1 MSRFVVSF
9 FVLCA
14 VYADGEALAQNARG
28 AETHDVQITGTVQ
41 TPDGSRLPG
50 VTVRLFGTPFR
61 AVTDGDGAYVLAF
74 TRASGRLI
82 LFAELSGFRTDDA
95 ALQVTGP
102 LTTSIDFTL
111 TPEFASDVT
120 VIAEVPMLD
129 ATDDV
134 SRIELAPEQVSV
146 LPSLGERDL
155 FRAFQLLPSVS
166 GSNEASSGLY
176 VRGGTPDQNRVEY
189 DGFRVYHVDHLF
201 GYFSAFNMDAVD
213 TVELSK
219 GGFEARHGGALSSV
233 MQIAGKSGRTDR
245 AAGSVGAGLLSFN
258 GVYETP
264 LFNNRGSALLAVRR
278 SFQGPLYD
286 KILNLHDNRPAPGP
300 GGGGVTPGGG
310 GGFGPGGGG
319 RFSTFSSQ
327 PSSSFYDV
335 NGKLLFNPSAS
346 DSLSLSLYKGN
357 DNLDNSRSLQVP
369 EGLFERLLARGI
381 DPAERGLDP
390 GSTLDIT
397 DVGDSGNTGVGLIW
411 SRQWRPGV
419 LSEISLGYSLFT
431 DVRDRSRQIGSDDNP
446 SSEGN
451 QVEDITFRAT
461 VPITIGVGHTLEG
474 GVEVTENRLSYNLM
488 SGPGRGAREGAG
500 VLANVLNRDE
510 EGRLS
515 AAFLQDRW
523 LIGSRLIL
531 VPGIRATNFDR
542 TGGWYTEPR
551 FAATLFLTDELK
563 LKTAAGRYY
572 QFTNRITRE
581 DVLQG
586 NREFWSLSDGATVPV
601 AEAKHLI
608 GGASYERGDVLVDF
622 ELFTKDL
629 TDLTQ
634 FAPRFAGASDDVD
647 YEDFFYQGTGT
658 ARGAELLLQ
667 KQSGRHTG
675 WVSYTLSQVEEQF
688 PDLQAAPF
696 PATHDQRHEMKL
708 VNLYQMG
715 DWRLSQTWIYASG
728 KPYTEP
734 VGLEPVELP
743 FGGTIDRVV
752 TGSQNGGRLPAYHR
766 LDVAINR
773 EFYFRDA
780 VRGVFSLTLFNLY
793 NRQNVWYKEFE
804 VIEDEIIENDIRLMG
819 RTVNATVT
827 LKF

>member
-1 MSRFVVSF
+1 MSRIACNLFALALCTASVS
-9 FVLCA
+9 
-14 VYADGEALAQNARG
+14 GHALAQSTSG
-28 AETHDVQITGTVQ
+28 GTTHGVRIAGTVQ
-41 TPDGSRLPG
+41 SPDGSRLPG
-50 VTVRLFGTPFR
+50 ATVRIFGT
-61 AVTDGDGAYVLAF
+61 ALITTTDSDGAYVLEA
-74 TRASGRLI
+74 TRPPGRLI
-82 LFAELSGFRTDDA
+82 LFAELPNFTSDDA
-95 ALQVTGP
+95 TIQVTGP
-102 LTTSIDFTL
+102 LSTRIDFIL
-111 TPEFASDVT
+111 TPTFASDVT

-155 FRAFQLLPSVS
+155 FRAFQLLPGIS

-219 GGFEARHGGALSSV
+219 GGYEARHGGALSSV
-233 MQIAGKSGRTDR
+233 MQITGKSGRLDR
-245 AAGSVGAGLLSFN
+245 AAGSFGAGLLSFN

-264 LFNNRGSALLAVRR
+264 LFDNRGSGLLAVRR

-286 KILNLHDNRPAPGP
+286 RILNLYDNSPVPGRP
-300 GGGGVTPGGG
+300 GG
-310 GGFGPGGGG
+310 GGFGPGGG
-319 RFSTFSSQ
+319 RFSAFSSQ

-346 DSLSLSLYKGN
+346 DSVSVSLYRGN

-390 GSTLDIT
+390 DSTLDIT
-397 DVGDSGNTGVGLIW
+397 DVRDSGNTGVGLVW
-411 SRQWRPGV
+411 SRQWNSSV
-419 LSEISLGYSLFT
+419 LSEVSLGYSRFQ
-431 DVRDRSRQIGSDDNP
+431 DVRDRARQIGSNANP
-446 SSEGN
+446 SAESN
-451 QVEDITFRAT
+451 LVDDLTFKAT
-461 VPITIGVGHTLEG
+461 VPITLGVGHTFEG
-474 GVEVTENRLSYNLM
+474 GVEVTGNRLSYSLQ
-488 SGPGRGAREGAG
+488 SGQGQGARFGANPLAS
-500 VLANVLNRDE
+500 VLDRDE
-510 EGRLS
+510 SGRLA

-523 LIGSRLIL
+523 LIGSRLLL
-531 VPGIRATNFDR
+531 VPGVRLTHFDR
-542 TGGWYTEPR
+542 TGGRYTEPR
-551 FAATLFLTDELK
+551 LAATLFVTDTFK

-586 NREFWSLSDGATVPV
+586 NREFWSLSDGTTVPV
-601 AEAKHLI
+601 AEATHLI
-608 GGASYERGDVLVDF
+608 GGASYERGDLLVDL

-634 FAPRFAGASDDVD
+634 FAPRFAAASDDLD
-647 YEDFFYQGTGT
+647 YDAFFYRGTGT
-658 ARGAELLLQ
+658 ARGGELLVQ
-667 KQSGRHTG
+667 KRSGRHTG
-675 WVSYTLSQVEEQF
+675 WASYTLSAVEESF

-696 PATHDQRHEMKL
+696 PATHDQRHEVKL

-715 DWRLSQTWIYASG
+715 GWHLSQTWIYASG

-734 VGLEPVELP
+734 IGLETVDRP

-752 TGSQNGGRLPAYHR
+752 AGPKNDGRLPSYHR
-766 LDVAINR
+766 LDVALNR
-773 EFYFRDA
+773 EFLVRNA
-780 VRGVFSLTLFNLY
+780 MRGVFSLTLFNLY
-793 NRQNVWYKEFE
+793 NRTNVWYKEFE
-804 VIEDEIIENDIRLMG
+804 VIEDEIIENDIQLMG
-819 RTVNATVT
+819 RTVNAAVT

>member
-1 MSRFVVSF
+1 MSRTVARLLALVV
-9 FVLCA
+9 CA
-14 VYADGEALAQNARG
+14 TAATDDALAQNISAG
-28 AETHDVQITGTVQ
+28 TTHGVRIIGTVQ

-50 VTVRLFGTPFR
+50 ATVRIFGTPLITT
-61 AVTDGDGAYVLAF
+61 TDGDGNYVLEA
-74 TRASGRLI
+74 TRAPGRLI
-82 LFAELSGFRTDDA
+82 LFAELPNFTSDDA
-95 ALQVTGP
+95 TIQVTGP
-102 LTTSIDFTL
+102 LSTRIDFTL
-111 TPEFASDVT
+111 TPTFASDVT

-155 FRAFQLLPSVS
+155 FRAFQLLPGVS

-219 GGFEARHGGALSSV
+219 GGFEARHGGVLSSV
-233 MQIAGKSGRTDR
+233 MQISGKSGRLDR
-245 AAGSVGAGLLSFN
+245 AAGSFGAGLLSFN

-264 LFNNRGSALLAVRR
+264 LFNNRGSGLLAVRR

-286 KILNLHDNRPAPGP
+286 KILNLYDNSPAPGP
-300 GGGGVTPGGG
+300 GGGG
-310 GGFGPGGGG
+310 GFRPGGGG

-327 PSSSFYDV
+327 PSSNFYDV

-346 DSLSLSLYKGN
+346 DSVAVSLYRGN

-369 EGLFERLLARGI
+369 EGLFDRLLARGI
-381 DPAERGLDP
+381 DPAERGLDLN
-390 GSTLDIT
+390 STLDIT
-397 DVGDSGNTGVGLIW
+397 DVRDSGTTGVGLVW
-411 SRQWRPGV
+411 SRQWSSSV
-419 LSEISLGYSLFT
+419 LSEVSLGYSRFQ
-431 DVRDRSRQIGSDDNP
+431 DVRDRARQIGSNANP
-446 SSEGN
+446 SAESN
-451 QVEDITFRAT
+451 LVDDVTFRAT
-461 VPITIGVGHTLEG
+461 VPITLGVGHTFEG
-474 GVEVTENRLSYNLM
+474 GVEVTGNRLSYSLQ
-488 SGPGRGAREGAG
+488 SGQGQGARLGASP
-500 VLANVLNRDE
+500 LASVLNRDE
-510 EGRLS
+510 GGRLA

-523 LIGSRLIL
+523 LIGSRLLL
-531 VPGIRATNFDR
+531 VPGVRLTHFDR
-542 TGGWYTEPR
+542 TGGRYTEPR
-551 FAATLFLTDELK
+551 FAATLFLTDRFK

-586 NREFWSLSDGATVPV
+586 NREFWSLSDGTTVPV
-601 AEAKHLI
+601 AEATHLI
-608 GGASYERGDVLVDF
+608 GGASYERGDLLVDV

-629 TDLTQ
+629 SDLTQ
-634 FAPRFAGASDDVD
+634 FAPRFAAASDDLD
-647 YEDFFYQGTGT
+647 YDAFFYRGTGT
-658 ARGAELLLQ
+658 ARGTELLVQ
-667 KQSGRHTG
+667 KRSGRHTG
-675 WVSYTLSQVEEQF
+675 WASYTLSNVEESF

-708 VNLYQMG
+708 VNLYRMG
-715 DWRLSQTWIYASG
+715 DWHLSQTWIYASG

-734 VGLEPVELP
+734 VGLETVDRP

-752 TGSQNGGRLPAYHR
+752 AGPKNGGRLPSYHR

-773 EFYFRDA
+773 EFYVRNSM
-780 VRGVFSLTLFNLY
+780 RGVFSLTLFNLY
-793 NRQNVWYKEFE
+793 NRTNVWYKEFE
-804 VIEDEIIENDIRLMG
+804 VIEDEIIENDIQLMG
-819 RTVNATVT
+819 RTVNAAVT

>member
-1 MSRFVVSF
+1 MSRIVCNLFTLALCTVS
-9 FVLCA
+9 VS
-14 VYADGEALAQNARG
+14 GHALAQSASG
-28 AETHDVQITGTVQ
+28 GTTHGVRIAGTVRS
-41 TPDGSRLPG
+41 PDGSRLPG
-50 VTVRLFGTPFR
+50 ATVRIFGT
-61 AVTDGDGAYVLAF
+61 ALITATDDDGAYVLKA
-74 TRASGRLI
+74 TRPPGRLI
-82 LFAELSGFRTDDA
+82 LFAELPNFTSDDA
-95 ALQVTGP
+95 TLEVTGP
-102 LTTSIDFTL
+102 LSTRIDFIL
-111 TPEFASDVT
+111 TPTFASDVT

-155 FRAFQLLPSVS
+155 FRAFQLLPGVS

-219 GGFEARHGGALSSV
+219 GGYEARYGGALSSV
-233 MQIAGKSGRTDR
+233 MQITGKSGRLDR
-245 AAGSVGAGLLSFN
+245 AAGSFGAGLLSFN

-264 LFNNRGSALLAVRR
+264 LFNNRGSGLLAVRR

-286 KILNLHDNRPAPGP
+286 KILNLYDNSPAPGRP
-300 GGGGVTPGGG
+300 GG
-310 GGFGPGGGG
+310 GGFGPGGG

-346 DSLSLSLYKGN
+346 DSVSVSLYRGN

-381 DPAERGLDP
+381 DPAERGLDIN
-390 GSTLDIT
+390 SSLDIS
-397 DVGDSGNTGVGLIW
+397 DVRDSGNTGVGLVW
-411 SRQWRPGV
+411 SRQWNSSV
-419 LSEISLGYSLFT
+419 LSEVSLGYSRFQ
-431 DVRDRSRQIGSDDNP
+431 DVRDRARQIGSNANP
-446 SSEGN
+446 SAESN
-451 QVEDITFRAT
+451 LVDDLTFRAT
-461 VPITIGVGHTLEG
+461 VPITLGVGHTFEG
-474 GVEVTENRLSYNLM
+474 GVEVTGNRLSYSLQ
-488 SGPGRGAREGAG
+488 SGQGQGARLGAG
-500 VLANVLNRDE
+500 PLASVLNRDE
-510 EGRLS
+510 GGRLA

-523 LIGSRLIL
+523 LIGSRLLL
-531 VPGIRATNFDR
+531 VPGVRLTHFDR
-542 TGGWYTEPR
+542 TGGRYTEPR
-551 FAATLFLTDELK
+551 LAATLFLTDAFK

-586 NREFWSLSDGATVPV
+586 NREFWSLSDGTTVPV
-601 AEAKHLI
+601 AEATHLI
-608 GGASYERGDVLVDF
+608 GGASYERSDLLVDV

-634 FAPRFAGASDDVD
+634 FAPRFAAASDDLD
-647 YEDFFYQGTGT
+647 YDAFFYRGTGT
-658 ARGAELLLQ
+658 ARGGELLVQ
-667 KQSGRHTG
+667 KRSGQHTG
-675 WVSYTLSQVEEQF
+675 WASYTLSAVEEWF

-696 PATHDQRHEMKL
+696 PATHDQRHEVKL

-715 DWRLSQTWIYASG
+715 DWHLSQTWIYASG

-734 VGLEPVELP
+734 IGLETVDRP

-752 TGSQNGGRLPAYHR
+752 AGPKNGGRLPAYHR
-766 LDVAINR
+766 LDVALNR
-773 EFYFRDA
+773 EFFVQNA
-780 VRGVFSLTLFNLY
+780 MRGVFSLTLFNLY
-793 NRQNVWYKEFE
+793 DRTNVWYKEFE
-804 VIEDEIIENDIRLMG
+804 VIENEIIENDIRLMG
-819 RTVNATVT
+819 RTVNAAVT

>member
-1 MSRFVVSF
+1 MSRTIRNLFALA
-9 FVLCA
+9 LCA
-14 VYADGEALAQNARG
+14 ATTSVDALAQSTAG
-28 AETHDVQITGTVQ
+28 GITHGVRITGTVQ

-50 VTVRLFGTPFR
+50 ATLRIFGTELITV
-61 AVTDGDGAYVLAF
+61 ADGDGAYVIEA
-74 TRASGRLI
+74 TRPTGRLI
-82 LFAELSGFRTDDA
+82 LFAELPNFTSDDA
-95 ALQVTGP
+95 TIQVTGP
-102 LTTSIDFTL
+102 LSTRIDFIL
-111 TPEFASDVT
+111 TPTFASDVT

-155 FRAFQLLPSVS
+155 FRAFQLLPGVS

-219 GGFEARHGGALSSV
+219 GGYEARHGGALSSV
-233 MQIAGKSGRTDR
+233 MQITGKSGRLDR
-245 AAGSVGAGLLSFN
+245 AAGSFGAGLLSFN

-264 LFNNRGSALLAVRR
+264 LFNNLGSGLLAVRR

-286 KILNLHDNRPAPGP
+286 KILNLYDNSPVPGRP
-300 GGGGVTPGGG
+300 GG
-310 GGFGPGGGG
+310 GGFGPGGG

-346 DSLSLSLYKGN
+346 DSVSVSLYRGN

-381 DPAERGLDP
+381 DPAARGLDLN
-390 GSTLDIT
+390 STLDIT
-397 DVGDSGNTGVGLIW
+397 DVRDSGNTGVGLVW
-411 SRQWRPGV
+411 SRQWNSSV
-419 LSEISLGYSLFT
+419 LSEISLGYSRFQ
-431 DVRDRSRQIGSDDNP
+431 DVRDRARQIGSNANP
-446 SSEGN
+446 AAESN
-451 QVEDITFRAT
+451 LVDDITFRAT
-461 VPITIGVGHTLEG
+461 VPITLGVGHTFEG
-474 GVEVTENRLSYNLM
+474 GVEVTGNRLSYSLQ
-488 SGPGRGAREGAG
+488 SGQGQGARFGANPLAS
-500 VLANVLNRDE
+500 VLDRDE
-510 EGRLS
+510 SGRLA

-523 LIGSRLIL
+523 LIGSRLLL
-531 VPGIRATNFDR
+531 VPGVRLTHFDR
-542 TGGWYTEPR
+542 TGGRYTEPR
-551 FAATLFLTDELK
+551 LAATLFVTDTFK
-563 LKTAAGRYY
+563 LKTAGGRYY

-586 NREFWSLSDGATVPV
+586 NREFWSLSDGTTVPV
-601 AEAKHLI
+601 AAATHLI
-608 GGASYERGDVLVDF
+608 GGASYQRGDLLVDV

-629 TDLTQ
+629 TDMTQ
-634 FAPRFAGASDDVD
+634 FAPRFAAASDDLD
-647 YEDFFYQGTGT
+647 YDAFFYRGTGT
-658 ARGAELLLQ
+658 ARGGELLVQ
-667 KQSGRHTG
+667 KRSGRHTG
-675 WVSYTLSQVEEQF
+675 WASYTFSAVEESF

-696 PATHDQRHEMKL
+696 PATHDQRHEVKL

-715 DWRLSQTWIYASG
+715 DWHLSQTWIYASG

-734 VGLEPVELP
+734 IGLETVDRP

-752 TGSQNGGRLPAYHR
+752 AGPKNDGRLPSYHR
-766 LDVAINR
+766 LDVALNR
-773 EFYFRDA
+773 EFFVRNA
-780 VRGVFSLTLFNLY
+780 MRGVFSLTLFNLY
-793 NRQNVWYKEFE
+793 NRTNVWYKEFE
-804 VIEDEIIENDIRLMG
+804 VIEDEIIENDIQLMG
-819 RTVNATVT
+819 RTVNAAVT

>member
-1 MSRFVVSF
+1 MSRTICNVFALA
-9 FVLCA
+9 LCA
-14 VYADGEALAQNARG
+14 ATASVDALAQSTADG
-28 AETHDVQITGTVQ
+28 ITHGVRIAGTVQ

-50 VTVRLFGTPFR
+50 ATVRIFGTPLIT
-61 AVTDGDGAYVLAF
+61 ATDGNGNYVLEA
-74 TRASGRLI
+74 TRPPGRLI
-82 LFAELSGFRTDDA
+82 LFAELPNFTSDDA
-95 ALQVTGP
+95 TLQVTGP
-102 LTTSIDFTL
+102 LSTRIDFVL
-111 TPEFASDVT
+111 TPTFASDVT

-129 ATDDV
+129 ATDDI

-155 FRAFQLLPSVS
+155 FRAFQLLPGVS

-219 GGFEARHGGALSSV
+219 GGYEARHGGALSSV
-233 MQIAGKSGRTDR
+233 MQITGKSGRLDR
-245 AAGSVGAGLLSFN
+245 AAGSFGAGLLSFN

-264 LFNNRGSALLAVRR
+264 LFNNRGSGLLAVRR

-286 KILNLHDNRPAPGP
+286 KILNLYDNSPVPGRP
-300 GGGGVTPGGG
+300 GG
-310 GGFGPGGGG
+310 GGFGPGSG

-335 NGKLLFNPSAS
+335 NGKLLFNPSGS
-346 DSLSLSLYKGN
+346 DEVSVSLYRGN

-381 DPAERGLDP
+381 DPAERGLDLN
-390 GSTLDIT
+390 STLDIT
-397 DVGDSGNTGVGLIW
+397 DVRDSGNSGVGLVW
-411 SRQWRPGV
+411 SRQWNSSV
-419 LSEISLGYSLFT
+419 LSEVSLGYSRFQ
-431 DVRDRSRQIGSDDNP
+431 DVRDRARQIGSNANP
-446 SSEGN
+446 SAESN
-451 QVEDITFRAT
+451 LVDDLTFKAT
-461 VPITIGVGHTLEG
+461 VPITLGGGHTFEG
-474 GVEVTENRLSYNLM
+474 GVEVTGNRLSYSLQ
-488 SGPGRGAREGAG
+488 SGQGQGARLGASPLAS
-500 VLANVLNRDE
+500 VLHRDE
-510 EGRLS
+510 GGRLA

-523 LIGSRLIL
+523 LIGSRLLL
-531 VPGIRATNFDR
+531 VPGVRLTHFDR
-542 TGGWYTEPR
+542 TGGRYTEPR
-551 FAATLFLTDELK
+551 LAATLFVTDTFK
-563 LKTAAGRYY
+563 LKTAAGRYH

-586 NREFWSLSDGATVPV
+586 NREFWSLSDGTTVPV
-601 AEAKHLI
+601 AEATHLI
-608 GGASYERGDVLVDF
+608 GGASYERGDLLVDV

-634 FAPRFAGASDDVD
+634 FAPRFATASDDLD
-647 YEDFFYQGTGT
+647 YDAFFYRGTGT
-658 ARGAELLLQ
+658 ARGGELLVQ
-667 KQSGRHTG
+667 KRSGRHTG
-675 WVSYTLSQVEEQF
+675 WASYTLSAVEESF

-696 PATHDQRHEMKL
+696 PATHDQRHEVKL

-715 DWRLSQTWIYASG
+715 DWHLSQTWIYASG

-734 VGLEPVELP
+734 IGLETVDRP

-752 TGSQNGGRLPAYHR
+752 AGPKNGGRLPAYHR
-766 LDVAINR
+766 MDVAINR
-773 EFYFRDA
+773 EFY
-780 VRGVFSLTLFNLY
+780 VQNSMRGVFSLTLFNLY
-793 NRQNVWYKEFE
+793 NRTNVWYKEFE
-804 VIEDEIIENDIRLMG
+804 VIENEIIENDIQLMG
-819 RTVNATVT
+819 RTVNAAVT

>member
-1 MSRFVVSF
+1 MSRTICNVFALA
-9 FVLCA
+9 LCA
-14 VYADGEALAQNARG
+14 ATASVDALAQSTADG
-28 AETHDVQITGTVQ
+28 ITHGVRITGTVQ

-50 VTVRLFGTPFR
+50 ATVRIFGTPLIT
-61 AVTDGDGAYVLAF
+61 ATDGNGNYVLEA
-74 TRASGRLI
+74 TRPPGRLI
-82 LFAELSGFRTDDA
+82 LFAELPNFTSDDA
-95 ALQVTGP
+95 TLQVTGP
-102 LTTSIDFTL
+102 LSTRIDFVL
-111 TPEFASDVT
+111 TPTFASDVT

-129 ATDDV
+129 ATDDI

-155 FRAFQLLPSVS
+155 FRAFQLLPGVS

-219 GGFEARHGGALSSV
+219 GGYEARHGGALSSV
-233 MQIAGKSGRTDR
+233 MQITGKSGRLDR
-245 AAGSVGAGLLSFN
+245 AAGSFGAGLLSFN

-264 LFNNRGSALLAVRR
+264 LFNNRGSGLLAVRR

-286 KILNLHDNRPAPGP
+286 KILNLYDNSPVPGRP
-300 GGGGVTPGGG
+300 GG
-310 GGFGPGGGG
+310 GGFGPGSG

-335 NGKLLFNPSAS
+335 NGKLLFNPSGS
-346 DSLSLSLYKGN
+346 DEVSVSLYRGN

-381 DPAERGLDP
+381 DPAERGLDLN
-390 GSTLDIT
+390 STLDIT
-397 DVGDSGNTGVGLIW
+397 DVRDSGNTGVGLVW
-411 SRQWRPGV
+411 SRQWNSSV
-419 LSEISLGYSLFT
+419 LSEVSLGYSRFQ
-431 DVRDRSRQIGSDDNP
+431 DVRDRARQIGSNANP
-446 SSEGN
+446 SAESN
-451 QVEDITFRAT
+451 LVDDLTFKAT
-461 VPITIGVGHTLEG
+461 VPITLGVGHTFEG
-474 GVEVTENRLSYNLM
+474 GVEVTGNRLSYSLQ
-488 SGPGRGAREGAG
+488 SGQGQGARLGASPLAS
-500 VLANVLNRDE
+500 VLHRDE
-510 EGRLS
+510 GGRLA

-523 LIGSRLIL
+523 LIGSRLLL
-531 VPGIRATNFDR
+531 VPGVRLTHFDR
-542 TGGWYTEPR
+542 TGGRYTEPR
-551 FAATLFLTDELK
+551 LAATLFVTDTFK
-563 LKTAAGRYY
+563 LKTAAGRYH

-586 NREFWSLSDGATVPV
+586 NREFWSLSDGTTVPV
-601 AEAKHLI
+601 AEATHLI
-608 GGASYERGDVLVDF
+608 GGASYERGDLLVDV

-634 FAPRFAGASDDVD
+634 FAPRFATASDDLD
-647 YEDFFYQGTGT
+647 YDAFFYRGTGT
-658 ARGAELLLQ
+658 ARGGELLVQ
-667 KQSGRHTG
+667 KRSGRHTG
-675 WVSYTLSQVEEQF
+675 WASYTLSAVEESF

-696 PATHDQRHEMKL
+696 PATHDQRHEVKL

-715 DWRLSQTWIYASG
+715 DWHLSQTWIYASG

-734 VGLEPVELP
+734 IGLETVDRP

-752 TGSQNGGRLPAYHR
+752 AGPKNGGRLPAYHR
-766 LDVAINR
+766 MDVAINR
-773 EFYFRDA
+773 EFY
-780 VRGVFSLTLFNLY
+780 VQNSMRGVFSVTLFNLY
-793 NRQNVWYKEFE
+793 NRTNVWYKEFE
-804 VIEDEIIENDIRLMG
+804 VIENEIIENDIQLMG
-819 RTVNATVT
+819 RTVNAAVT

>member
-1 MSRFVVSF
+1 MSRTICNVFALA
-9 FVLCA
+9 LCA
-14 VYADGEALAQNARG
+14 ATASVDALAQSTADG
-28 AETHDVQITGTVQ
+28 ITHGVRITGTVQ

-50 VTVRLFGTPFR
+50 ATVRIFGTPLIT
-61 AVTDGDGAYVLAF
+61 ATDGNGNYVLEA
-74 TRASGRLI
+74 TRPPGRLI
-82 LFAELSGFRTDDA
+82 LFAELPNFTSDDA
-95 ALQVTGP
+95 TLQVTGP
-102 LTTSIDFTL
+102 LSTRIDFVL
-111 TPEFASDVT
+111 TPTFASDVT

-129 ATDDV
+129 ATDDI

-155 FRAFQLLPSVS
+155 FRAFQLLPGVS

-219 GGFEARHGGALSSV
+219 GGYEARHGGALSSV
-233 MQIAGKSGRTDR
+233 MQITGKSGRLDR
-245 AAGSVGAGLLSFN
+245 AAGSFGAGLLSFN

-264 LFNNRGSALLAVRR
+264 LFNNRGSGLLAVRR

-286 KILNLHDNRPAPGP
+286 KILNLYDNSPVPGRP
-300 GGGGVTPGGG
+300 GG
-310 GGFGPGGGG
+310 GGFGPGSG

-335 NGKLLFNPSAS
+335 NGKLLFNPSGS
-346 DSLSLSLYKGN
+346 DEVSVSLYRGN

-381 DPAERGLDP
+381 DPAERGLDLN
-390 GSTLDIT
+390 STLDIT
-397 DVGDSGNTGVGLIW
+397 DVRDSGNTGVGLVW
-411 SRQWRPGV
+411 SRQWNSSV
-419 LSEISLGYSLFT
+419 LSEVSLGYSRFQ
-431 DVRDRSRQIGSDDNP
+431 DVRDRARQIGSNANP
-446 SSEGN
+446 SAESN
-451 QVEDITFRAT
+451 LVDDLTFKAT
-461 VPITIGVGHTLEG
+461 VPITLGVGHTFEG
-474 GVEVTENRLSYNLM
+474 GVEVTGNRLSYSLQ
-488 SGPGRGAREGAG
+488 SGQGQGARLGASPLAS
-500 VLANVLNRDE
+500 VLHRDE
-510 EGRLS
+510 GGRLA

-523 LIGSRLIL
+523 LIGSRLLL
-531 VPGIRATNFDR
+531 VPGVRLTHFDR
-542 TGGWYTEPR
+542 TGGRYTEPR
-551 FAATLFLTDELK
+551 LAATLFVTDTFK
-563 LKTAAGRYY
+563 LKTAAGRYH

-586 NREFWSLSDGATVPV
+586 NREFWSLSDGTTVPV
-601 AEAKHLI
+601 AEATHLI
-608 GGASYERGDVLVDF
+608 GGASYERGDLLVDV

-634 FAPRFAGASDDVD
+634 FAPRFATASDDLD
-647 YEDFFYQGTGT
+647 YDAFFYRGTGT
-658 ARGAELLLQ
+658 ARGGELLVQ
-667 KQSGRHTG
+667 KRSGRHTG
-675 WVSYTLSQVEEQF
+675 WASYTLSAVEESF

-696 PATHDQRHEMKL
+696 PATHDQRHEVKL

-715 DWRLSQTWIYASG
+715 DWHLSQTWIYASG

-734 VGLEPVELP
+734 IGLEKVDRP

-752 TGSQNGGRLPAYHR
+752 AGPKNGGRLPAYHR
-766 LDVAINR
+766 MDVAINR
-773 EFYFRDA
+773 EFYVRNSM
-780 VRGVFSLTLFNLY
+780 RGVFSLTLFNLY
-793 NRQNVWYKEFE
+793 NRTNVWYKEFE
-804 VIEDEIIENDIRLMG
+804 VIENEIIENDIQLMG
-819 RTVNATVT
+819 RTVNAAIT

>member
-1 MSRFVVSF
+1 MSRNACNVFALA
-9 FVLCA
+9 LCA
-14 VYADGEALAQNARG
+14 ATASVEALAQSTADG
-28 AETHDVQITGTVQ
+28 ITHGVRVTGTVQ

-50 VTVRLFGTPFR
+50 ATVRIFGTSSI
-61 AVTDGDGAYVLAF
+61 AITDGDGAYVLEA
-74 TRASGRLI
+74 TRPTGRLI
-82 LFAELSGFRTDDA
+82 LFAELPNFTSDDA
-95 ALQVTGP
+95 TIQVTGP
-102 LTTSIDFTL
+102 LSTRVDFTL
-111 TPEFASDVT
+111 TPTFASDVT

-155 FRAFQLLPSVS
+155 FRAFQLLPGVS

-219 GGFEARHGGALSSV
+219 GGYEARHGGALSSV
-233 MQIAGKSGRTDR
+233 MQITGKSGRLDR
-245 AAGSVGAGLLSFN
+245 AAGSFGAGLLSFN

-264 LFNNRGSALLAVRR
+264 LFNNRGSGLLAVRR

-286 KILNLHDNRPAPGP
+286 KILNLYDNNPVPGRP
-300 GGGGVTPGGG
+300 GG
-310 GGFGPGGGG
+310 GGFGPGGG

-327 PSSSFYDV
+327 PSSSFYDI

-346 DSLSLSLYKGN
+346 DSVSVSLYRGN

-369 EGLFERLLARGI
+369 EGLFDRLLARGI
-381 DPAERGLDP
+381 DPAERGLDLD
-390 GSTLDIT
+390 STLDIT
-397 DVGDSGNTGVGLIW
+397 DVRDSGNTGVGLVW
-411 SRQWRPGV
+411 SRQWNPNV
-419 LSEISLGYSLFT
+419 LSEVSLGYSRFQ
-431 DVRDRSRQIGSDDNP
+431 DVRDRARQIGSNANP
-446 SSEGN
+446 SAESN
-451 QVEDITFRAT
+451 LVDDVTFRAT
-461 VPITIGVGHTLEG
+461 VPITLGVGHTFEG
-474 GVEVTENRLSYNLM
+474 GVEVTGNRLSYSLQ
-488 SGPGRGAREGAG
+488 SGQGQGARLGASPLAS
-500 VLANVLNRDE
+500 VLDRDE
-510 EGRLS
+510 GGRLA

-523 LIGSRLIL
+523 LIGSRLLL
-531 VPGIRATNFDR
+531 VPGVRLTHFDR
-542 TGGWYTEPR
+542 TGGRYTEPR
-551 FAATLFLTDELK
+551 LAATLFLTDRFK
-563 LKTAAGRYY
+563 LKTAAGRYF

-586 NREFWSLSDGATVPV
+586 NREFWSLSDGTTVPV
-601 AEAKHLI
+601 AEATHLI
-608 GGASYERGDVLVDF
+608 GGASYERGDLLVDV

-634 FAPRFAGASDDVD
+634 FAPRFAAASDDLD
-647 YEDFFYQGTGT
+647 YDAFFYRGTGT
-658 ARGAELLLQ
+658 ARGGELLVQ
-667 KQSGRHTG
+667 KRSGRHTG
-675 WVSYTLSQVEEQF
+675 WASYTLSAVEESF

-696 PATHDQRHEMKL
+696 PATHDQRHEVKL

-715 DWRLSQTWIYASG
+715 DWHLSQTWIYASG

-734 VGLEPVELP
+734 IGLETLDRP

-752 TGSQNGGRLPAYHR
+752 AGPKNGGRLPAYHR

-773 EFYFRDA
+773 EFH
-780 VRGVFSLTLFNLY
+780 VQNSMRGVFSLTLFNLY
-793 NRQNVWYKEFE
+793 DRTNVWHKEFE
-804 VIEDEIIENDIRLMG
+804 VIEDEIIENDIQLMG
-819 RTVNATVT
+819 RTVNAAVT